1 MRILV
6 IDDDEAVAR
15 AISRMLR
22 RVHSHH
28 VDVAESGVEGVALH
42 IKRAYHLAFVDL
54 HLPGEDGRA
63 IAAELVRICT
73 LRIVLTTGDN
83 LCDASPYELLLK
95 PFGREQIEAF
105 LTLP

>member
-1 MRILV
+1 
-6 IDDDEAVAR
+6 
-15 AISRMLR
+15 
-22 RVHSHH
+22 
-28 VDVAESGVEGVALH
+28 
-42 IKRAYHLAFVDL
+42 
-54 HLPGEDGRA
+54 
-63 IAAELVRICT
+63 LVRICT